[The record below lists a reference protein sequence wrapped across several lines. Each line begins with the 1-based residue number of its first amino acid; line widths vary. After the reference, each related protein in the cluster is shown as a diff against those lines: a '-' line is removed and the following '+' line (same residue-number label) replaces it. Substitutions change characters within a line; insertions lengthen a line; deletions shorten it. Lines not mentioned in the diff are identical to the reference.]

1 MLLAM
6 AVRWGT
12 SHVTSENHA
21 TQYINYMQAYL
32 ECIKDIFPDN
42 FSPLIC
48 QSVFPPEHAVTPL
61 PLTQHKIFPPE
72 DVPITEAEEVVQT
85 RNPISQTK
93 VLIHKPRGEVS
104 RINHGSY
111 NLCNTL
117 GWPAADYEE
126 ICINNSSHIAWT
138 A

>member
-1 MLLAM
+1 MP
-6 AVRWGT
+6 R
-12 SHVTSENHA
+12 VTKNPWSYHW
-21 TQYINYMQAYL
+21 Y
-32 ECIKDIFPDN
+32 

-48 QSVFPPEHAVTPL
+48 QSVFPPERAITPL

-93 VLIHKPRGEVS
+93 VLIRKLRGEIS
-104 RINHGSY
+104 RINRGGY
-111 NLCNTL
+111 NLCDTL

-126 ICINNSSHIAWT
+126 IRINNSSRIAWT
-138 A
+138 ADPVSYSRSSSSLPGNILS